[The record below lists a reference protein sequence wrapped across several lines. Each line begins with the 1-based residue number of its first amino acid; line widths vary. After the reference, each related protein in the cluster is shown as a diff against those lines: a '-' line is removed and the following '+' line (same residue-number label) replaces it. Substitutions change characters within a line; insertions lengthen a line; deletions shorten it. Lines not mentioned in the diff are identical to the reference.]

1 MTTLDTPTV
10 PLSTRLTR
18 PGVVLPTLAVIVVL
32 VALLTPEQSTRSRG
46 GLSSYSTAPDGAR
59 LIADLAAR
67 MGWHIERRL
76 TPLDSQRPESVVHVV
91 IGPQE
96 GLGAVE
102 AHRLLEHVR
111 RGGGLIAAMDNGAL
125 VDSLHVA
132 TRDFGRL
139 SAENDGA
146 DCRSEPRDFLGPV
159 PYMAALT
166 WRRPPPDTP
175 AVLAMAETRERGL
188 LPVVVG
194 VRIGRGRAV
203 ITMDGDVFRNDVV
216 RVCRH
221 EADLAFARI
230 LAYVRDGPPRRTTL
244 LFDEYHHGF
253 GMHPG
258 SIRAITGYLGH
269 TASGHL
275 LLQAVIAGLILL
287 MALGPRP
294 IVPHDPERIAR
305 RSPLEHADA
314 LAHAYSEVGA
324 TRTATVRL
332 VDGVRRRI
340 KRFGAGDADAG
351 VFLQRVAAERPAL
364 ADEIAIISRALAQ
377 PVPPR
382 DLARVGEA
390 LHRVEE
396 AFTPTGPS

>member
-1 MTTLDTPTV
+1 
-10 PLSTRLTR
+10 
-18 PGVVLPTLAVIVVL
+18 VLPTLAVIVVL

-59 LIADLAAR
+59 LVADLAAR
-67 MGWHIERRL
+67 MGWQIERRL
-76 TPLDSQRPESVVHVV
+76 APLDSERPASVVHVV

-111 RGGGLIAAMDNGAL
+111 HGGGLIAAMDNGAL

-188 LPVVVG
+188 LPVAVG

-221 EADLAFARI
+221 EADLAFVRM
-230 LAYVRDGPPRRTTL
+230 LTYVHDGSSRRTTL

-287 MALGPRP
+287 VALAPRP

-314 LAHAYSEVGA
+314 LAHAYAEVVA
-324 TRTATVRL
+324 TRTTTARL

-340 KRFGAGDADAG
+340 KRFGAGDPDAG

-364 ADEIAIISRALAQ
+364 ADDIGIITRALAE

-390 LHRVEE
+390 LRRVEE
-396 AFTPTGPS
+396 AFTPTGSS